1 MNAGIVN
8 KVCNNFELYIK
19 YTTMTIHI
27 KQNSNNNLI
36 FNSLLPFYPMLP
48 NKITQ
53 MELKWRIVCP
63 YSAH

>member
-53 MELKWRIVCP
+53 MELK
-63 YSAH
+63 